1 MSKIFKYERRANY
14 HETDQMGVIHHS
26 NYLKYMEEAR
36 VFFMDSIGYGY
47 KRMEE
52 LGVMSPVIGINLE
65 YKKSVLFDDVVSVN
79 LKIEEYNGIKLT
91 ISYEIVNV
99 KTNEICV
106 IATSKHCFIKDNN
119 ICSLKRSLPDFHNA
133 FDAYYKEKEN
143 EA

>member
-1 MSKIFKYERRANY
+1 
-14 HETDQMGVIHHS
+14 
-26 NYLKYMEEAR
+26 
-36 VFFMDSIGYGY
+36 
-47 KRMEE
+47 
-52 LGVMSPVIGINLE
+52 MSPVIGVNLE

-91 ISYEIVNV
+91 ISYEIINV

-133 FDAYYKEKEN
+133 FDAYYKEN
-143 EA
+143 EE